1 MMKHLK
7 GYKGFKQGLICRD
20 KQYKENTVFEED
32 KAIVCSKGMHFCT
45 NPLDVLDYYD
55 LVNEDGTFSEYTE
68 VEALADSV
76 TDDNKK
82 YCTTKLKIGVKLGF
96 AGFIKA
102 CVNFLIEKTSFQ
114 QDDIN
119 SGNYAQIGSS
129 GDCAK
134 IGSSGN
140 SAQIGSSGNY
150 AQIGSS
156 GYSAKIGSSGN
167 SAQIGSSG
175 NYAQIGSSGYSAK
188 IGSSGNYAQIGSS
201 GYSAKI
207 GSSGYSAKIGSSG
220 YSAKIGSSGN
230 YAQIGSSGDC
240 AKIGSS
246 GDCAKIGSSGDCAQI
261 TSKGKHSVVMAAGC
275 NSRAK
280 AKIGSWITLVEWVRT
295 DEYTEKEYAI
305 WIPKCVRTEY
315 VDGEHIKEDT
325 FYKLK
330 DGEFV
335 EC

>member
-119 SGNYAQIGSS
+119 SGNS
-129 GDCAK
+129 AK
-134 IGSSGN
+134 IGSSGD
-140 SAQIGSSGNY
+140 SAQIGSSGN
-150 AQIGSS
+150 
-156 GYSAKIGSSGN
+156 SAKIGSSGDFAQIGSSGDFAQIGSSGDFAKIGSSGDFAQIGSSGD

-175 NYAQIGSSGYSAK
+175 DSAK
-188 IGSSGNYAQIGSS
+188 IGSSGDF
-201 GYSAKI
+201 
-207 GSSGYSAKIGSSG
+207 
-220 YSAKIGSSGN
+220 
-230 YAQIGSSGDC
+230 AQIGSSGDF
-240 AKIGSS
+240 AQIGSS
-246 GDCAKIGSSGDCAQI
+246 GDFAQI

-275 NSRAK
+275 DSRVK

-295 DEYTEKEYAI
+295 DEQTEKGYAI

>member
-119 SGNYAQIGSS
+119 SGN
-129 GDCAK
+129 
-134 IGSSGN
+134 
-140 SAQIGSSGNY
+140 
-150 AQIGSS
+150 
-156 GYSAKIGSSGN
+156 
-167 SAQIGSSG
+167 
-175 NYAQIGSSGYSAK
+175 
-188 IGSSGNYAQIGSS
+188 
-201 GYSAKI
+201 SAKI

-220 YSAKIGSSGN
+220 DF
-230 YAQIGSSGDC
+230 AQIGSSGDS
-240 AKIGSS
+240 AK
-246 GDCAKIGSSGDCAQI
+246 I

-275 NSRAK
+275 DSRVK

-295 DEYTEKEYAI
+295 DEQTEKGYAI

-325 FYKLK
+325 FYRLK

>member
-119 SGNYAQIGSS
+119 SGN
-129 GDCAK
+129 
-134 IGSSGN
+134 
-140 SAQIGSSGNY
+140 
-150 AQIGSS
+150 
-156 GYSAKIGSSGN
+156 
-167 SAQIGSSG
+167 
-175 NYAQIGSSGYSAK
+175 
-188 IGSSGNYAQIGSS
+188 
-201 GYSAKI
+201 SAKI

-220 YSAKIGSSGN
+220 DFAQIGSSGDSAKIGSSGDFAQIGSSGYSAKIGSSGDF
-230 YAQIGSSGDC
+230 AQIGSSGDF
-240 AKIGSS
+240 AQIGSS
-246 GDCAKIGSSGDCAQI
+246 GDSAKI

-275 NSRAK
+275 DSRVK

-295 DEYTEKEYAI
+295 DEQTEKGYAI

-325 FYKLK
+325 FYRLK

>member
-134 IGSSGN
+134 IGSSG
-140 SAQIGSSGNY
+140 
-150 AQIGSS
+150 
-156 GYSAKIGSSGN
+156 
-167 SAQIGSSG
+167 
-175 NYAQIGSSGYSAK
+175 
-188 IGSSGNYAQIGSS
+188 
-201 GYSAKI
+201 
-207 GSSGYSAKIGSSG
+207 
-220 YSAKIGSSGN
+220 
-230 YAQIGSSGDC
+230 
-240 AKIGSS
+240 
-246 GDCAKIGSSGDCAQI
+246 DCAKIGSSGDCAQI

>member
-119 SGNYAQIGSS
+119 SG
-129 GDCAK
+129 D
-134 IGSSGN
+134 
-140 SAQIGSSGNY
+140 
-150 AQIGSS
+150 
-156 GYSAKIGSSGN
+156 
-167 SAQIGSSG
+167 
-175 NYAQIGSSGYSAK
+175 
-188 IGSSGNYAQIGSS
+188 
-201 GYSAKI
+201 
-207 GSSGYSAKIGSSG
+207 
-220 YSAKIGSSGN
+220 SAKIGSSGN
-230 YAQIGSSGDC
+230 YAQIGSSGDS
-240 AKIGSS
+240 AQIGSSGNYAQIGSS
-246 GDCAKIGSSGDCAQI
+246 GDFAQI
-261 TSKGKHSVVMAAGC
+261 TSSGENSVVMAAGY
-275 NSRAK
+275 NSYARAK
-280 AKIGSWITLVEWVRT
+280 KGSWITLAEWVRT
-295 DEYTEKEYAI
+295 GEYDKKGNAI
-305 WIPKCVRTEY
+305 WIPKCVKTEY
-315 VDGEHIKEDT
+315 VDGERIKEDT

-335 EC
+335 ER

>member
-1 MMKHLK
+1 MAKHLK
-7 GYKGFKQGLICRD
+7 GYKGFGQGLICRD
-20 KQYKENTVFEED
+20 KQYKENTVFEEE

-82 YCTTKLKIGVKLGF
+82 YCTTKLKIGVRLGF

-114 QDDIN
+114 QNDIN
-119 SGNYAQIGSS
+119 SGNYAKIGSSGDYAKIGSSGYSAQIGSS
-129 GDCAK
+129 GDYAKIGSSGDYAK

-140 SAQIGSSGNY
+140 SAKITSSGYSAQIGSSGNY
-150 AQIGSS
+150 A
-156 GYSAKIGSSGN
+156 KIGSSGN
-167 SAQIGSSG
+167 SA
-175 NYAQIGSSGYSAK
+175 K
-188 IGSSGNYAQIGSS
+188 IGSSGDY
-201 GYSAKI
+201 
-207 GSSGYSAKIGSSG
+207 
-220 YSAKIGSSGN
+220 
-230 YAQIGSSGDC
+230 

-246 GDCAKIGSSGDCAQI
+246 GDYAKITSSGEN
-261 TSKGKHSVVMAAGC
+261 SVVMAAGY
-275 NSRAK
+275 NSYARAK
-280 AKIGSWITLVEWVRT
+280 KGSWITLAEWVRT
-295 DEYTEKEYAI
+295 GEYDKKGNTI
-305 WIPKCVRTEY
+305 WIPKCVKTEY
-315 VDGEHIKEDT
+315 VDGERIKEDT

-335 EC
+335 ER

>member
-119 SGNYAQIGSS
+119 SG
-129 GDCAK
+129 D
-134 IGSSGN
+134 
-140 SAQIGSSGNY
+140 
-150 AQIGSS
+150 
-156 GYSAKIGSSGN
+156 
-167 SAQIGSSG
+167 
-175 NYAQIGSSGYSAK
+175 
-188 IGSSGNYAQIGSS
+188 
-201 GYSAKI
+201 
-207 GSSGYSAKIGSSG
+207 
-220 YSAKIGSSGN
+220 SAKIGSSGN
-230 YAQIGSSGDC
+230 YAQIGSSGDF
-240 AKIGSS
+240 
-246 GDCAKIGSSGDCAQI
+246 AQI
-261 TSKGKHSVVMAAGC
+261 TSSGENSVVMAAGY
-275 NSRAK
+275 NSYARAK
-280 AKIGSWITLVEWVRT
+280 KGSWITLAEWVRT
-295 DEYTEKEYAI
+295 GEYDKKGNAI
-305 WIPKCVRTEY
+305 WIPKCVKTEY
-315 VDGEHIKEDT
+315 VDGERIKEDT

-335 EC
+335 ER

>member
-119 SGNYAQIGSS
+119 SG
-129 GDCAK
+129 D
-134 IGSSGN
+134 
-140 SAQIGSSGNY
+140 
-150 AQIGSS
+150 
-156 GYSAKIGSSGN
+156 SAKIGSSG
-167 SAQIGSSG
+167 
-175 NYAQIGSSGYSAK
+175 
-188 IGSSGNYAQIGSS
+188 
-201 GYSAKI
+201 
-207 GSSGYSAKIGSSG
+207 
-220 YSAKIGSSGN
+220 
-230 YAQIGSSGDC
+230 DF
-240 AKIGSS
+240 
-246 GDCAKIGSSGDCAQI
+246 AQI

-275 NSRAK
+275 DSRVK

-295 DEYTEKEYAI
+295 DEQTEKGYAI

>member
-1 MMKHLK
+1 MAKHLK
-7 GYKGFKQGLICRD
+7 GYKGFGQGFICRD
-20 KQYKENTVFEED
+20 KQYKENTVFEEE
-32 KAIVCSKGMHFCT
+32 KAIVCSKGMHFCI

-55 LVNEDGTFSEYTE
+55 LVNEDGTFNEYTE

-119 SGNYAQIGSS
+119 SGDSAQIGSS
-129 GDCAK
+129 GD
-134 IGSSGN
+134 
-140 SAQIGSSGNY
+140 SAQIGSSGSY

-156 GYSAKIGSSGN
+156 GYSAKIGSSG
-167 SAQIGSSG
+167 S
-175 NYAQIGSSGYSAK
+175 
-188 IGSSGNYAQIGSS
+188 
-201 GYSAKI
+201 
-207 GSSGYSAKIGSSG
+207 
-220 YSAKIGSSGN
+220 
-230 YAQIGSSGDC
+230 YAQIGSSGDS
-240 AKIGSS
+240 AQIGSS
-246 GDCAKIGSSGDCAQI
+246 GSYAQI
-261 TSKGKHSVVMAAGC
+261 TSEGKNSVVMAAGYD
-275 NSRAK
+275 SMAR
-280 AKIGSWITLVEWVRT
+280 AKIGSWITLAEWVRT
-295 DEYTEKEYAI
+295 DECTEDGDTI
-305 WIPKCVRTEY
+305 WIPRCVRTEY

>member
-119 SGNYAQIGSS
+119 SGDYAQIGSS
-129 GDCAK
+129 GD
-134 IGSSGN
+134 
-140 SAQIGSSGNY
+140 Y

-156 GYSAKIGSSGN
+156 GEN
-167 SAQIGSSG
+167 
-175 NYAQIGSSGYSAK
+175 
-188 IGSSGNYAQIGSS
+188 
-201 GYSAKI
+201 
-207 GSSGYSAKIGSSG
+207 
-220 YSAKIGSSGN
+220 
-230 YAQIGSSGDC
+230 
-240 AKIGSS
+240 
-246 GDCAKIGSSGDCAQI
+246 
-261 TSKGKHSVVMAAGC
+261 SVVMAAGY
-275 NSRAK
+275 NSYARAK
-280 AKIGSWITLVEWVRT
+280 KGSWITLAEWVKT
-295 DEYTEKEYAI
+295 GEYDKKGNAI
-305 WIPKCVRTEY
+305 WIPKCVKTEY
-315 VDGEHIKEDT
+315 VDGERIKEDT

-335 EC
+335 ER

>member
-1 MMKHLK
+1 MAKHLK
-7 GYKGFKQGLICRD
+7 GYKGFGQGLICRD
-20 KQYKENTVFEED
+20 KQYKENTVFEEE

-55 LVNEDGTFSEYTE
+55 LVNEDGTFNEYTE

-82 YCTTKLKIGVKLGF
+82 YCTTKLKIGVRLGF

-114 QDDIN
+114 QDDVN
-119 SGNYAQIGSS
+119 SGDFAKIGSSGYAAQIGSS
-129 GDCAK
+129 GDSAK
-134 IGSSGN
+134 IGSSGK
-140 SAQIGSSGNY
+140 SAQIGSSGD
-150 AQIGSS
+150 
-156 GYSAKIGSSGN
+156 SAKIGSSGDSAKIGSSGKSAKIGSSGK

-175 NYAQIGSSGYSAK
+175 DFAQIGSSGKS
-188 IGSSGNYAQIGSS
+188 
-201 GYSAKI
+201 
-207 GSSGYSAKIGSSG
+207 
-220 YSAKIGSSGN
+220 
-230 YAQIGSSGDC
+230 AQIGSSGDF
-240 AKIGSS
+240 AQIGSS
-246 GDCAKIGSSGDCAQI
+246 GDFAQI

-275 NSRAK
+275 DSRAK

-295 DEYTEKEYAI
+295 DEYTEKGYAI
-305 WIPKCVRTEY
+305 WIPKCVRTKY

>member
-1 MMKHLK
+1 MKYLK

-45 NPLDVLDYYD
+45 NPFDVLDHYE
-55 LVNEDGTFSEYTE
+55 LVNDDGSFNEYTE
-68 VEALADSV
+68 VEAMADSL
-76 TDDNKK
+76 TDDDKK
-82 YCTTKLKIGVKLGF
+82 YCTTKLKIGVRLGF

-119 SGNYAQIGSS
+119 SG
-129 GDCAK
+129 DC
-134 IGSSGN
+134 
-140 SAQIGSSGNY
+140 AQIGSSGNY

-156 GYSAKIGSSGN
+156 GY
-167 SAQIGSSG
+167 
-175 NYAQIGSSGYSAK
+175 
-188 IGSSGNYAQIGSS
+188 
-201 GYSAKI
+201 
-207 GSSGYSAKIGSSG
+207 
-220 YSAKIGSSGN
+220 
-230 YAQIGSSGDC
+230 
-240 AKIGSS
+240 
-246 GDCAKIGSSGDCAQI
+246 CAQI

-305 WIPKCVRTEY
+305 WIPKCVRTGY

>member
-119 SGNYAQIGSS
+119 SG
-129 GDCAK
+129 D
-134 IGSSGN
+134 
-140 SAQIGSSGNY
+140 
-150 AQIGSS
+150 
-156 GYSAKIGSSGN
+156 
-167 SAQIGSSG
+167 
-175 NYAQIGSSGYSAK
+175 
-188 IGSSGNYAQIGSS
+188 
-201 GYSAKI
+201 
-207 GSSGYSAKIGSSG
+207 
-220 YSAKIGSSGN
+220 SAKIGSSGN
-230 YAQIGSSGDC
+230 YAQIGSSGDSAQIGSSGNYAQIGSSGDS

-246 GDCAKIGSSGDCAQI
+246 GDSAQIGSSGNYAQIGSSGDFAQI
-261 TSKGKHSVVMAAGC
+261 TSSGENSVVMAAGY
-275 NSRAK
+275 NSYARAK
-280 AKIGSWITLVEWVRT
+280 KGSWITLAEWVRT
-295 DEYTEKEYAI
+295 GEYDKKGNAI
-305 WIPKCVRTEY
+305 WIPKCVKTEY
-315 VDGEHIKEDT
+315 VDGERIKEDT

-335 EC
+335 ER

>member
-119 SGNYAQIGSS
+119 SG
-129 GDCAK
+129 DF
-134 IGSSGN
+134 
-140 SAQIGSSGNY
+140 
-150 AQIGSS
+150 
-156 GYSAKIGSSGN
+156 
-167 SAQIGSSG
+167 
-175 NYAQIGSSGYSAK
+175 
-188 IGSSGNYAQIGSS
+188 
-201 GYSAKI
+201 
-207 GSSGYSAKIGSSG
+207 
-220 YSAKIGSSGN
+220 
-230 YAQIGSSGDC
+230 
-240 AKIGSS
+240 
-246 GDCAKIGSSGDCAQI
+246 AQI

-275 NSRAK
+275 DSRVK

-295 DEYTEKEYAI
+295 DEQTEKGYAI

>member
-119 SGNYAQIGSS
+119 SGNSAQ
-129 GDCAK
+129 

-140 SAQIGSSGNY
+140 SAQIGSSGNS

-156 GYSAKIGSSGN
+156 GDFAKIGSSGNSAKIGSSGNSAKIGSSGDFAKIGSSGNSAKIGSSGNSAKIGSSGN

-175 NYAQIGSSGYSAK
+175 DFAKIGSSGNSAK
-188 IGSSGNYAQIGSS
+188 IGSSG
-201 GYSAKI
+201 
-207 GSSGYSAKIGSSG
+207 
-220 YSAKIGSSGN
+220 
-230 YAQIGSSGDC
+230 DF

-246 GDCAKIGSSGDCAQI
+246 GDFAQI

-275 NSRAK
+275 DSRVK

-295 DEYTEKEYAI
+295 DEQTEKGYAI

>member
-119 SGNYAQIGSS
+119 SGNSAQ
-129 GDCAK
+129 

-140 SAQIGSSGNY
+140 SAQIGSSGDF
-150 AQIGSS
+150 
-156 GYSAKIGSSGN
+156 AKIGSSGN
-167 SAQIGSSG
+167 SA
-175 NYAQIGSSGYSAK
+175 K
-188 IGSSGNYAQIGSS
+188 IGSSG
-201 GYSAKI
+201 
-207 GSSGYSAKIGSSG
+207 
-220 YSAKIGSSGN
+220 
-230 YAQIGSSGDC
+230 DF

-246 GDCAKIGSSGDCAQI
+246 GDFAQI

-275 NSRAK
+275 DSRVK

-295 DEYTEKEYAI
+295 DEQTEKGYAI

>member
-119 SGNYAQIGSS
+119 SG
-129 GDCAK
+129 D
-134 IGSSGN
+134 
-140 SAQIGSSGNY
+140 
-150 AQIGSS
+150 
-156 GYSAKIGSSGN
+156 
-167 SAQIGSSG
+167 
-175 NYAQIGSSGYSAK
+175 
-188 IGSSGNYAQIGSS
+188 
-201 GYSAKI
+201 
-207 GSSGYSAKIGSSG
+207 
-220 YSAKIGSSGN
+220 SAKIGSSGN
-230 YAQIGSSGDC
+230 YAQIGSSGDSAQIGSSGNYAQIGSSGDSAKIGSSGNYAQIGSSGDS

-246 GDCAKIGSSGDCAQI
+246 GDSAQIGSSGNYAQIGSSGDFAQI
-261 TSKGKHSVVMAAGC
+261 TSSGENSVVMAAGY
-275 NSRAK
+275 NSYARAK
-280 AKIGSWITLVEWVRT
+280 KGSWITLAEWVRT
-295 DEYTEKEYAI
+295 GEYDKKGNAI
-305 WIPKCVRTEY
+305 WIPKCVKTEY
-315 VDGEHIKEDT
+315 VDGERIKEDT

-335 EC
+335 ER